1 MSTKLSILYIESIFS
16 HKKEAVAVA
25 RQAKD
30 RKVCILPKN
39 VQFRTENFF
48 PVGFSEA
55 EKEGTEKVD
64 LDPQI
69 GQLVTMSV
77 EEYETVRLIDYM
89 GFTQEECARH
99 MQVARTTVQR
109 IYNDARKKLSIFL
122 VEGNQLQISGG
133 SYALCTKG
141 GNCKCQTV
149 PCKEGFCQKVD

>member
-1 MSTKLSILYIESIFS
+1 M
-16 HKKEAVAVA
+16 A

-39 VQFRTENFF
+39 VQFRTE
-48 PVGFSEA
+48 
-55 EKEGTEKVD
+55 KVD

-69 GQLVTMSV
+69 GQSVTMSV

-122 VEGNQLQISGG
+122 VEGNKLQISGG
-133 SYALCTKG
+133 SYTLCTKG

-149 PCKEGFCQKVD
+149 PCKEGFCQKTE